1 MAAHTLLYHR
11 EKGKGQNG
19 YICGKNNVTAM
30 CAKKD
35 DCYPL
40 LRHIDTPADL
50 KRLDRSLLPQLC
62 REIRLYLT
70 EVLSQTPGHFGA
82 SMGAV
87 EIAVAVHY
95 VYDAPEDKVIWDV
108 GHQAYAHKLLTGRRE
123 AFPTLR
129 QWGGIS
135 GFLHPGESIYDAFIS
150 GHASNSISAA
160 VGYAA
165 GSKLDHKDNH
175 IIAVIGD
182 GALSGGLAFEG
193 LNNVSERHNN
203 VLVILNDNHISI
215 DPATGGL
222 SRYLVKFIT
231 SPEYNKLRNMGAK
244 GLSKLN
250 LLTDSRK
257 RNLQRFN
264 NSIKALMTDEGNF
277 FEDFSMRY
285 FGPID
290 GNDIETFVSV
300 LEAIKDFEGP
310 KLLHVK
316 TVKGKGYKP
325 AEDSSVLWHAP
336 GRFDLRTGELAKKD
350 KKNGAPEKFQEVFGK
365 TLVDLADLD
374 DRVVG
379 ITPAMISGSSMG
391 YMLSKYPDRVF
402 DVGIAEGHA
411 VTFSAGLALEG
422 QIPFCNIYSTFL
434 QRAVDEVI
442 HDVAEQ
448 RAPMILC
455 VDRAGLVGNDGM
467 THQGLYDL
475 AYLRAIPGLTLMS
488 PLDEWELRMMM
499 YTAYKHRDEGPFV
512 IRYPRG
518 EGSNGNWRTQ
528 LEELP
533 IGKSDEL
540 AVGEDL
546 VIVTYGPVGA
556 VAQRVVE
563 RLREE
568 KEQSVGL
575 INLRFLK
582 PLDTEMLDELPKR
595 YHQILTIEDA
605 ALAGGMGS
613 TLLEYYADHGVTIPI
628 HRLGVGDEYI
638 RHGDVSIQRAYVGID
653 EEGIRAEVESL
664 LDRV

>member
-1 MAAHTLLYHR
+1 
-11 EKGKGQNG
+11 
-19 YICGKNNVTAM
+19 M
-30 CAKKD
+30 CAKQD
-35 DCYPL
+35 DKYEL
-40 LRHIDTPADL
+40 LRHIDSPADL
-50 KRLDRSLLPQLC
+50 KRLDRSQLPQLC
-62 REIRLYLT
+62 REIRRYLT
-70 EVLSQTPGHFGA
+70 EILSQTPGHFGA

-165 GSKLDHKDNH
+165 GSKLDGKDNH
-175 IIAVIGD
+175 VVAVIGD

-231 SPEYNKLRNMGAK
+231 SPEYNKLRDIGAR
-244 GLSKLN
+244 GLEKLN
-250 LLTDSRK
+250 LLNSSRK
-257 RNLQRFN
+257 RNIQRFN
-264 NSIKALMTDEGNF
+264 NSLKALVTDEGNF

-300 LEAIKDFEGP
+300 LEDIKDFEGP

-325 AEDSSVLWHAP
+325 AEDSSVIWHAP
-336 GRFDLRTGELAKKD
+336 GRFDLRTGQLAPKS

-365 TLVDLADLD
+365 TLVDLADQD
-374 DRVVG
+374 KRIVG

-391 YMLSKYPDRVF
+391 YMLQKYPERVF

-422 QIPFCNIYSTFL
+422 QIPFCTVYSTFL

-448 RAPMILC
+448 KAPVILC
-455 VDRAGLVGNDGM
+455 VDRSGLVGNDGM
-467 THQGLYDL
+467 THQGLYDI
-475 AYLRAIPGLTLMS
+475 AYLRAVPGLTMMS
-488 PLDEWELRMMM
+488 PIDEWEMRMMM
-499 YTAYKHRDEGPFV
+499 YTAYMHHDQGPYV

-518 EGSNGNWRTQ
+518 EGSNGAWR
-528 LEELP
+528 EPFVELP
-533 IGKSDEL
+533 IGKSDEI
-540 AVGEDL
+540 ATGEDL
-546 VIVTYGPVGA
+546 VLVTYGPVGA
-556 VAQRVVE
+556 VARTVVQRI
-563 RLREE
+563 EE
-568 KEQSVGL
+568 EYHKRVGL
-575 INLRFLK
+575 VNLRFLK
-582 PLDTEMLDELPKR
+582 PLDTEMLDSLGER
-595 YHQILTIEDA
+595 YSSMITVEDA

-613 TLLEYYADHGVTIPI
+613 TLLEYYSDRQVDIKI
-628 HRLGVGDEYI
+628 KRLGVKDEYV
-638 RHGDVSIQRAYVGID
+638 RHGDVPIQRAYAGID
-653 EEGIRAEVESL
+653 ETGIYNAVKESL
-664 LDRV
+664 SLK

>member
-1 MAAHTLLYHR
+1 
-11 EKGKGQNG
+11 
-19 YICGKNNVTAM
+19 M
-30 CAKKD
+30 CAKQD
-35 DCYPL
+35 DKYEL
-40 LRHIDTPADL
+40 LRHIDSPADL
-50 KRLDRSLLPQLC
+50 KRLDRSQLPQLC
-62 REIRLYLT
+62 REIRRYLT

-165 GSKLDHKDNH
+165 GIKLEGGDSHVV
-175 IIAVIGD
+175 AVIGD

-193 LNNVSERHNN
+193 LNNVSERHTN

-231 SPEYNKLRNMGAK
+231 SPEYNKLRDIGAR
-244 GLSKLN
+244 GLEKLN
-250 LLTDSRK
+250 LLTESRK

-300 LEAIKDFEGP
+300 LEDIKDFEGP

-325 AEDSSVLWHAP
+325 AEDSSVIWHAP
-336 GRFDLRTGELAKKD
+336 GRFDLRTGQLAHKTRKS
-350 KKNGAPEKFQEVFGK
+350 GAPEKFQEVFGK
-365 TLVDLADLD
+365 TLVDLADED
-374 DRVVG
+374 DRIVG

-391 YMLSKYPDRVF
+391 YMLKKYPERVF

-411 VTFSAGLALEG
+411 VTFSAGLALQG
-422 QIPFCNIYSTFL
+422 QIPFCTIYSTFL

-448 RAPMILC
+448 SAPVILC

-467 THQGLYDL
+467 THQGLYDI
-475 AYLRAIPGLTLMS
+475 AYLRSVPGLTMMS
-488 PLDEWELRMMM
+488 PIDEWEMRMMM
-499 YTAYKHRDEGPFV
+499 YTAYKHRDQGPYV

-518 EGSNGNWRTQ
+518 EGSNGSWREPF
-528 LEELP
+528 EELP
-533 IGKSDEL
+533 IGRSQEL
-540 AVGEDL
+540 AEGEDL

-556 VAQRVVE
+556 VARRVV
-563 RLREE
+563 RRIEE
-568 KEQSVGL
+568 EHQRRVGL
-575 INLRFLK
+575 VNLRFLK
-582 PLDTEMLDELPKR
+582 PLDTEMLDSLAER
-595 YHQILTIEDA
+595 YSSMITVEDA

-613 TLLEYYADHGVTIPI
+613 TLLEYYSDRQVDMRIR
-628 HRLGVGDEYI
+628 RLGVGDEYI
-638 RHGDVSIQRAYVGID
+638 RHGDVPIQRAYVGID
-653 EEGIRAEVESL
+653 EAGIYNAAKEILGLE
-664 LDRV
+664 

>member
-1 MAAHTLLYHR
+1 MSATQVDNYS
-11 EKGKGQNG
+11 
-19 YICGKNNVTAM
+19 
-30 CAKKD
+30 
-35 DCYPL
+35 L
-40 LRHIDTPADL
+40 LRQINSPADL
-50 KRLDRSLLPQLC
+50 KRLDYSQLPQLC
-62 REIRLYLT
+62 REIRRYLT
-70 EVLSQTPGHFGA
+70 EILSRTPGHFGA

-95 VYDAPEDKVIWDV
+95 VYDAPEDKIIWDV

-160 VGYAA
+160 LGYAA
-165 GSKLDHKDNH
+165 GSELDHKHNH
-175 IIAVIGD
+175 VVAVIGD

-231 SPEYNKLRNMGAK
+231 SPEYNRLRDIGAR
-244 GLSKLN
+244 GLSKIN
-250 LLTDSRK
+250 VLTDSRK

-290 GNDIETFVSV
+290 GNDILTFVRV
-300 LEAIKDFEGP
+300 LEAIKEFEGP

-325 AEDSSVLWHAP
+325 AEDSSVIWHAP
-336 GRFDLRTGELAKKD
+336 GTFDLNTGKLTHKD
-350 KKNGAPEKFQEVFGK
+350 KCRGCPEKFQEVFGK
-365 TLVDLADLD
+365 TLVELADR
-374 DRVVG
+374 DRRIVG

-391 YMLSKYPDRVF
+391 YMLSKYPKRVF

-411 VTFSAGLALEG
+411 VTFSAGLAMQG

-448 RAPMILC
+448 KAPVILC
-455 VDRAGLVGNDGM
+455 VDRAGLVGNDGV
-467 THQGLYDL
+467 THQGLYDI
-475 AYLRAIPGLTLMS
+475 AYLRAVPGLTMMS
-488 PLDEWELRMMM
+488 PIDEWELRMMM
-499 YTAYKHRDEGPFV
+499 YTAYKHHDEGPFV

-518 EGSNGNWRTQ
+518 EGSNGSWQEPFT
-528 LEELP
+528 ELP
-533 IGKSDEL
+533 LGKADEI
-540 AVGEDL
+540 ARGERIA
-546 VIVTYGPVGA
+546 IVSYGPVGA
-556 VAQRVVE
+556 VAREVVE
-563 RLREE
+563 QVR
-568 KEQSVGL
+568 KERGEQVGL
-575 INLRFLK
+575 VNLRFLK
-582 PLDTEMLDELPKR
+582 PLDTAMLDSIAER
-595 YHQILTIEDA
+595 YDALLTVEDA

-613 TLLEYYADHGVTIPI
+613 TIMEYYSDRGVVIPI
-628 HRLGVGDEYI
+628 RRLGVADEFI
-638 RHGDVSIQRAYVGID
+638 RQGDVGIQRSYTGID
-653 EEGIRAEVESL
+653 AVSIHKAVLEMLQSGEKDKQA
-664 LDRV
+664 